1 MEYQKIINLLDN
13 TNNQP
18 PKFNTK
24 NWVGV
29 NDGVI
34 GICNLN
40 SQIEFKTTM
49 IKPSLYDYSDVYL
62 LVKGTITVVGQGAD
76 AVAIAA
82 NRNNKQVIFK
92 DFAPFSGCISEI
104 KNTKS
109 DNGKDLDVAM
119 SMYNLTKHSHNY
131 SKTSEDLKRYWRYEP
146 DDNIT
151 DSESFQFKSRFTNN
165 IDNAATVNVEIA
177 VSLKYLSNFCRTI
190 EMPLIDCELTF

>member
-24 NWVGV
+24 SWVGV

-49 IKPSLYDYSDVYL
+49 LKPSLYDYSDVYL

-92 DFAPFSGCISEI
+92 DFAPFPGCISEI

-119 SMYNLTKHSHNY
+119 SMYNLTKHSDNY
-131 SKTSEDLKRYWRYEP
+131 SKTSEDL
-146 DDNIT
+146 
-151 DSESFQFKSRFTNN
+151 
-165 IDNAATVNVEIA
+165 
-177 VSLKYLSNFCRTI
+177 
-190 EMPLIDCELTF
+190 

>member
-82 NRNNKQVIFK
+82 NRNNKQV
-92 DFAPFSGCISEI
+92 
-104 KNTKS
+104 
-109 DNGKDLDVAM
+109 
-119 SMYNLTKHSHNY
+119 
-131 SKTSEDLKRYWRYEP
+131 
-146 DDNIT
+146 
-151 DSESFQFKSRFTNN
+151 
-165 IDNAATVNVEIA
+165 
-177 VSLKYLSNFCRTI
+177 
-190 EMPLIDCELTF
+190 TF